1 VLVSQDLPP
10 KLRLFL
16 AVRPEPAPL
25 AALDQ
30 ALTAA
35 RAALPGDRLR
45 WTATDKLHVTLRF
58 FGSVPS
64 DSPEPIGAVC
74 RRICAAAKPFTLAFE
89 GAGAFPSARRGNV
102 LWIGITEGGPQLRAL
117 VDLLNPPL
125 DALSFVR
132 EERAF
137 KPHLT
142 VARSKQP
149 LPLTAAIASLS
160 RLSIATRVTELLLVR
175 SILGGPAARY
185 ETLERFPLL
194 A

>member
-25 AALDQ
+25 DALDQ

-35 RAALPGDRLR
+35 RTALPGDRLR

-58 FGSVPS
+58 FGSVSS

-74 RRICAAAKPFTLAFE
+74 RPICARTAPFTLAFE
-89 GAGAFPSARRGNV
+89 GSGAFPSARRGNV
-102 LWIGITEGGPQLRAL
+102 LWIGITEGSAELRAL
-117 VDLLNPPL
+117 VDALNPPL
-125 DALSFVR
+125 DALGFVR
-132 EERAF
+132 EERDF

-142 VARSKQP
+142 VARAKQSM
-149 LPLTAAIASLS
+149 PLTAAVVALS
-160 RLSIATRVTELLLVR
+160 NVSIRTQVSELLLVR
-175 SILGGPAARY
+175 SVLGGPAARY
-185 ETLERFPLL
+185 ETLERYPFGM
-194 A
+194 